1 MNLQEQISRIQSMM
15 GAIKELSETTDDVV
29 GKEFWFEY
37 HCFESPKSCDA
48 ELWYRTH
55 NKVLVLSIV
64 ELGCGDTKLERLLEG
79 CPRVYRVVFED
90 GFEYD
95 VFEDELMES
104 KEEFER
110 PDAPKKNQQE
120 SIRRILREPVN
131 ESTFFRRRVD
141 MSTIDKKFLT
151 NLNIV
156 TDKYLRKHNGYCSFN
171 VFRTTVISYLID
183 DYRDNLSDED
193 YDNFPYDEVYDFLLK
208 HFYNKI
214 KDRYVEVFGGDI
226 QESIRKVLKEEYK
239 IPLNV
244 RRRLHILRNILG
256 SSLRSSYPCDYDDL
270 DEFIEDTISD
280 VNQYFKWIEKKK
292 EMTSEEAE
300 LTIRGYLLDDIKEYY
315 LEEIQNC

>member
-1 MNLQEQISRIQSMM
+1 MM

-110 PDAPKKNQQE
+110 PDAPKRNLQE
-120 SIRRILREPVN
+120 QISKIKSMMGIKP
-131 ESTFFRRRVD
+131 
-141 MSTIDKKFLT
+141 KKHSFDYHEHLVELFLGEQKE
-151 NLNIV
+151 L
-156 TDKYLRKHNGYCSFN
+156 
-171 VFRTTVISYLID
+171 
-183 DYRDNLSDED
+183 DED
-193 YDNFPYDEVYDFLLK
+193 NYDFE
-208 HFYNKI
+208 I
-214 KDRYVEVFGGDI
+214 
-226 QESIRKVLKEEYK
+226 
-239 IPLNV
+239 
-244 RRRLHILRNILG
+244 
-256 SSLRSSYPCDYDDL
+256 
-270 DEFIEDTISD
+270 
-280 VNQYFKWIEKKK
+280 
-292 EMTSEEAE
+292 
-300 LTIRGYLLDDIKEYY
+300 DDIKEEVISKIKNNEFSDDPQEFYNAINRSKKHKEMLSEYSVDDFAEMKLFKLDGYDIGYALKKSQDNGYNEIVSVFNNSDVKGIGNELMKSAINNGGCY
-315 LEEIQNC
+315 LDHYDGFLSDFYSSLGFEEYDRYEFDPQYDPDGEFEKKYGRQDIIFRKHKNC